1 LCKYTWN
8 CNRKEPDHLKL
19 SLTKMNALAAVRLM
33 AHSDDDDDDEDA
45 NNHEGDN
52 YFWM

>member
-1 LCKYTWN
+1 
-8 CNRKEPDHLKL
+8 
-19 SLTKMNALAAVRLM
+19 MNALAAVRLM